1 MSNNRLFHPAL
12 DSPAGPPRSTRASAV
27 ADDLRMKIMSGALAP
42 DVHLRV
48 QALADTYAM
57 ALSPIREALNRLASE
72 GLVLAHDMRGFFV
85 APVSEKELQEL
96 TRTRCWLNEIA
107 LRESIASGGQDWE
120 ERLLVAYH
128 RLARIDRRDPSG
140 AANPD
145 WNEAHRTFHRAL
157 TDGCGSSVLIDFCD
171 QLFVQ
176 AERYRNLSRQSPNAS
191 ALQRDDEHRS
201 ILESALE
208 RDYGRTIVLL
218 NRHFIATAELCG
230 LVLQQLETGTKA
242 TDRSETLQ

>member
-1 MSNNRLFHPAL
+1 MSNNRLSFPPP
-12 DSPAGPPRSTRASAV
+12 DSPSELPRSTRASVV
-27 ADDLRMKIMSGALAP
+27 ADDLRMKIMTGALAP

-48 QALADTYAM
+48 QALANTYEM
-57 ALSPIREALNRLASE
+57 ALSPVREALNRLASE
-72 GLVLAHDMRGFFV
+72 GLVLAQDMRGFFV
-85 APVSEKELQEL
+85 APVSAKELHEL

-107 LRESIASGGQDWE
+107 LRESIASGGPDWE
-120 ERLLVAYH
+120 ERVLLAYH
-128 RLARIDRRDPSG
+128 RLARAERRDALG

-191 ALQRDDEHRS
+191 SLQRDDEHRS
-201 ILESALE
+201 IMEAALA
-208 RDYGRTIVLL
+208 RDYGRTIALL

-230 LVLQQLETGTKA
+230 LVLKQLDSNA
-242 TDRSETLQ
+242 SPVSQSESLQ